1 MATSQNTSNLI
12 SSIYNSRNVVLELM
26 DNQGYDVR
34 DYSKFSVNEVKS
46 MKQNNQLDM
55 LLEEKDKD
63 TSASSSSSTG
73 ATAGHRKKKV
83 YIRYFLGK
91 SMRPNDLD
99 NIIDDLFVLEEVLHK
114 DDTLFVIVRNDI
126 NDTLTSKL
134 VHLWETDKI
143 FVVMVSIKRLQF
155 NILKHV
161 LVPRH
166 IVISEEEEKRVMKR
180 FNISEKSEFPDI
192 SRFDPV
198 AQVIGLRPGNVCK
211 IERPSK
217 TAIVSEYYRVCV

>member
-1 MATSQNTSNLI
+1 MASPLNTSNLI

-26 DNQGYDVR
+26 DNQGYEVH
-34 DYSKFSVNEVKS
+34 DYSKFSINEVKS

-55 LLEEKDKD
+55 LLEEKLKD
-63 TSASSSSSTG
+63 GEESST
-73 ATAGHRKKKV
+73 TRKKKV

-91 SMRPNDLD
+91 SIRPNDLD
-99 NIIDDLFVLEEVLHK
+99 NIIDDLFVLEEVLNK
-114 DDTLFVIVRNDI
+114 NDTLFVIVKNDI
-126 NDTLTSKL
+126 NETLTRKL
-134 VHLWETDKI
+134 IHLWETDGI

-161 LVPRH
+161 LVPKH
-166 IVISEEEEKRVMKR
+166 IVISEEEQKRVMKR
-180 FNISEKSEFPDI
+180 FNISDKTEFPDI

-198 AQVIGLRPGNVCK
+198 AQAIGVRPGDVVK

-217 TAIVSEYYRVCV
+217 TAIISEYYRVCV

>member
-1 MATSQNTSNLI
+1 MATPQNTSNLI

-26 DNQGYDVR
+26 DNQGYEVR

-55 LLEEKDKD
+55 LLEEKEKEGD
-63 TSASSSSSTG
+63 TSG
-73 ATAGHRKKKV
+73 TARKKKV

-91 SMRPNDLD
+91 SIRPNDLD
-99 NIIDDLFVLEEVLHK
+99 NIIDDLFVLEEVLNK
-114 DDTLFVIVRNDI
+114 NDTLFIIAKNDI
-126 NDTLTSKL
+126 NETLTSKL
-134 VHLWETDKI
+134 IHLWETDGI
-143 FVVMVSIKRLQF
+143 FIVMISIKRLQF

-161 LVPRH
+161 LVPKH
-166 IVISEEEEKRVMKR
+166 VVISEEEQKRVMKR
-180 FNISEKSEFPDI
+180 FNISDKTEFPDI

-198 AQVIGLRPGNVCK
+198 AQAIGVRPGDVVK

-217 TAIVSEYYRVCV
+217 TAIISEYYRVCV

>member
-1 MATSQNTSNLI
+1 MATPQNTSNLI

-26 DNQGYDVR
+26 DNQGYEVH
-34 DYSKFSVNEVKS
+34 DYSKFSINEVKS

-55 LLEEKDKD
+55 LLEEKPKEGEE
-63 TSASSSSSTG
+63 SST
-73 ATAGHRKKKV
+73 TRRKKV

-91 SMRPNDLD
+91 SIRPNDLD
-99 NIIDDLFVLEEVLHK
+99 NIIDDLFVLEEVLNK
-114 DDTLFVIVRNDI
+114 NDTLFVIVKNDI
-126 NDTLTSKL
+126 NETLTSKL
-134 VHLWETDKI
+134 IHLWETDGI

-161 LVPRH
+161 LVPKH
-166 IVISEEEEKRVMKR
+166 IVISEEEQKRVMKR
-180 FNISEKSEFPDI
+180 FNISDKTEFPDI

-198 AQVIGLRPGNVCK
+198 AQDIGVRPGDVVK

-217 TAIVSEYYRVCV
+217 TAIISEYYRVCV